1 MLTICLLTYDR
12 FEYAK
17 ITLESVI
24 RNIRFTGNLAIHIAD
39 DGSPNGYIEALR
51 DLVDNDIPCSSS
63 NSARGGYGANYNLAM
78 QTVHQFS
85 EFVLPLEDD
94 WELVKQLPLNKLCR
108 DLTILGGG
116 CIRLGYLGF
125 TQSLRGKLMR
135 AWEDV
140 YLRLDSESD
149 EPHVFAG
156 HPRLETTEWARLVGP
171 WPEGLGAGATE
182 FAVSKLP
189 AARQRIFW
197 PMDLVH
203 PYGDIFAHIG
213 TERAIDPEFEEVREA
228 VH

>member
-17 ITLESVI
+17 ITLESVL

-51 DLVDNDIPCSSS
+51 DLVDSDIHVSSS

-203 PYGDIFAHIG
+203 PYGDMFAHIG